1 MNALRRGPP
10 KAPASANPAHPS
22 AVPDAAALLA
32 ALPSSVI
39 ALDRVGAIAFANPA
53 AEQFFGVSAAQLIG
67 NPLDE
72 FIAPHSPLF
81 SLADAVRQSGGS
93 IAEYDL
99 VLEGPRF
106 SARSVTIEGAPAGE
120 GADIVVLTL
129 HERSMADKMDRQLTH
144 RNAARSVTAMAAM
157 LAHEVKNPLSGIR
170 GAAQLLEQDA
180 DPAGRELTQLIC
192 DETDRIVALVDRM
205 EAFSDYVPISRDEIN
220 IHEVLDRVR
229 KIAQSGFA
237 RHVRINEDYDPS
249 LPPVHGDRDLLLQVF
264 LNLVKNAAEAAPG
277 TGGEIVLTSAYRHGL
292 RLAAPGG
299 GGDRRHLPL
308 MVSVADNGSGIPDNL
323 KAYLFDPFV
332 TTKRNGTGLGLALV
346 AKVIGDHGGVIEF
359 DSQPRRTVFRVFLPV
374 VTPGV
379 VPPGGVTPGG
389 VTLAGVAQNGSG

>member
-1 MNALRRGPP
+1 VW
-10 KAPASANPAHPS
+10 K
-22 AVPDAAALLA
+22 
-32 ALPSSVI
+32 
-39 ALDRVGAIAFANPA
+39 
-53 AEQFFGVSAAQLIG
+53 
-67 NPLDE
+67 
-72 FIAPHSPLF
+72 
-81 SLADAVRQSGGS
+81 SGGS
-93 IAEYDL
+93 IAEYDVPL
-99 VLEGPRF
+99 GGPRF
-106 SARSVTIEGAPAGE
+106 SPRSVTIEGAPAGE
-120 GADIVVLTL
+120 GSDLLVLTL

-180 DPAGRELTQLIC
+180 DAAGRELTQLIC

-205 EAFSDYVPISRDEIN
+205 EAFAGYGPITRGEVN

-229 KIAQSGFA
+229 RIAQSGFA
-237 RHVRINEDYDPS
+237 QHVRLSENYDPS

-277 TGGEIVLTSAYRHGL
+277 AGGEIVLTTAYRHGL

-299 GGDRRHLPL
+299 DGRRHLPL
-308 MVSVADNGSGIPDNL
+308 MVTVADNGSGIPEDL
-323 KAYLFDPFV
+323 KPHLFDPFV

-374 VTPGV
+374 FLPGGDMPTGV
-379 VPPGGVTPGG
+379 V
-389 VTLAGVAQNGSG
+389 QNGSG

>member
-1 MNALRRGPP
+1 MLSSLRRGRS
-10 KAPASANPAHPS
+10 AAVTRPAAL
-22 AVPDAAALLA
+22 PDTAALLA
-32 ALPSSVI
+32 ALPNPLI
-39 ALDRVGAIAFANPA
+39 ALDRGGTVRFVNPA
-53 AEQFFGVSAAQLIG
+53 AEQFFGVGAAALIG
-67 NPLDE
+67 HPLAQ

-81 SLADAVRQSGGS
+81 ALADAVWRTGGS

-99 VLEGPRF
+99 LLEGPRIA
-106 SARSVTIEGAPAGE
+106 ARSVTIEGAPAGE
-120 GADIVVLTL
+120 GADLLVLTL

-205 EAFSDYVPISRDEIN
+205 EAFAGYAPISRDEVN

-237 RHVRINEDYDPS
+237 RHVRVNEDYDPS

-264 LNLVKNAAEAAPG
+264 LNLVKNAAEAAPES
-277 TGGEIVLTSAYRHGL
+277 GGEITLTTAYRHGL
-292 RLAAPGG
+292 RLAVPGG
-299 GGDRRHLPL
+299 EARRHLPL
-308 MVSVADNGSGIPDNL
+308 MVVVADNGGGIPDHL
-323 KAYLFDPFV
+323 KAHLFDPFV

-359 DSQPRRTVFRVFLPV
+359 ESQPRRTVFRVFLPV
-374 VTPGV
+374 STS
-379 VPPGGVTPGG
+379 
-389 VTLAGVAQNGSG
+389 AEVAQNGGE